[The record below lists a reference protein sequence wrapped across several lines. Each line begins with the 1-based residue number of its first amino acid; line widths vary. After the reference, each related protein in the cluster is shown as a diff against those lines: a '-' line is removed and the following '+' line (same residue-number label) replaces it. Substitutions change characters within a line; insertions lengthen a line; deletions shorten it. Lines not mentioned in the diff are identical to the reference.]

1 MILYVSSKMCS
12 HFVLVYVSLRK
23 HAVSWINIYK
33 LMVKCENHKKNK

>member
-12 HFVLVYVSLRK
+12 RFVLVYVSLRK